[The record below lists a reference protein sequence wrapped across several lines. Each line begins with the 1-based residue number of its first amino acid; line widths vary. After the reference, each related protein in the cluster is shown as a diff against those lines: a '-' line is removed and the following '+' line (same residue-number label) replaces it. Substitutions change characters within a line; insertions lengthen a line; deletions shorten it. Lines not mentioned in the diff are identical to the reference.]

1 MHRVYGKALVVF
13 QFLFPSVFLQTCFI
27 NLYHVSSS
35 ILKTLQQDFF
45 FNVIIYILISFLPY
59 ITLLHYFINITFF
72 FFVLN
77 VKIVLGDL
85 PLLSSDITS
94 LTGSPAI
101 VISETTKGTKEDSEC
116 SNRGM
121 CDELT
126 GICGCT
132 YGYTSSD
139 GNGNGGSR
147 GDCGHINAFQSAAA
161 HPVAAA
167 AEA

>member
-1 MHRVYGKALVVF
+1 M
-13 QFLFPSVFLQTCFI
+13 
-27 NLYHVSSS
+27 
-35 ILKTLQQDFF
+35 
-45 FNVIIYILISFLPY
+45 ISFLPHT
-59 ITLLHYFINITFF
+59 TLLLYTIFINITFF

-77 VKIVLGDL
+77 DVKIFLGDL